1 VAQEPLGRLAPRLD
15 SQLQMGR
22 CGTEACAV
30 PSASEIKCQAACV
43 SHPPLLLVIG
53 FTVISDRWYIAFE
66 GRKFGVEYGVRG
78 PQAQTAPL
86 NLTRECHL

>member
-1 VAQEPLGRLAPRLD
+1 
-15 SQLQMGR
+15 
-22 CGTEACAV
+22 
-30 PSASEIKCQAACV
+30 
-43 SHPPLLLVIG
+43 LVIG

-66 GRKFGVEYGVRG
+66 GRKFGVECGTRG